1 VALTTTGGLLAAGVS
16 SANLSDLKIAALVFA
31 VAAGATAMSHVNDSG
46 FWLVGRFFEMD
57 VATTLR
63 TWTVTVTTLGLA
75 IFAVSWLMWLIV

>member
-1 VALTTTGGLLAAGVS
+1 
-16 SANLSDLKIAALVFA
+16 
-31 VAAGATAMSHVNDSG
+31 MSHVNDSG